1 MASDVS
7 LKLQSSFGMSRKYK
21 FGPAEGL
28 YFVSYAVVGWAD
40 LFVRESYRQIMAES
54 LSYCI
59 AQKGLILY
67 AWCLMPSHVHL
78 IFSTDGRNRPETIL
92 RDHKRHT
99 SAQLHAA
106 IRADPQES
114 RREWLLVLFET
125 TGQQNSNNDK
135 WQLWRQD
142 NHPIELYNAAITQQ
156 KLDYLHGNPV
166 EAGFV
171 DRDEDWRWS
180 SARDYCGFPGLITG
194 LTLLEPTWRQK
205 PRTSTLR
212 T

>member
-1 MASDVS
+1 
-7 LKLQSSFGMSRKYK
+7 MSRKYK

-28 YFVSYAVVGWAD
+28 YFVSYATVGWVD
-40 LFVRESYRQIMAES
+40 LFVRDTYRQIMADS
-54 LSYCI
+54 LGYCI
-59 AQKGLILY
+59 AQKGMILY

-78 IFSTDGRNRPETIL
+78 IFSTDGRHKPQEVL

-99 SAQLHAA
+99 SEKLRAA
-106 IRADPQES
+106 IISDVRES
-114 RREWLLVLFET
+114 RKEWLIMLFEQ
-125 TGQQNSNNDK
+125 TGTENGHNRG

-142 NHPIELYNAAITQQ
+142 NHPIELYSSAVTQQ

-180 SARDYCGFPGLITG
+180 SARDYCGSSGAIPTMSF
-194 LTLLEPTWRQK
+194 LEATWRQTPK
-205 PRTSTLR
+205 TATLR
-212 T
+212 R